1 MFSMGIVCSVV
12 TQLCTVPYLK
22 DNSDDI
28 TVYYNLVLGI
38 ITILCIVLG
47 YLFFFEKCPD
57 GNIGSHDKGM
67 GLVLGIVTVPL
78 LLLEIVLIFEI
89 FRTRHINNAL
99 GVLLLVWFLEKIIQV
114 IFYVLVRKCIPL
126 REVPEYNNGAI
137 FYLKFLSFVNF
148 TLWLNCIPFAEIKLY
163 DEVSHGE
170 SLWLVDGTFK
180 ALVID
185 YRLLSTLLFLEQ
197 ALVLS
202 HTSVGEP
209 NVHSPVD
216 ETFNPPKNRR
226 WYTLFGI
233 LVGLLCLLMEIL
245 NGIQFWL
252 PESYPDFVN
261 LFPILVD
268 IILVFLGCL
277 LLYHVGVQISHN
289 QNVSLVTL
297 MVSSMGAVS
306 IVYLLIFGFLCII
319 MIANNSESKVKRH
332 YDYVIWS
339 TVVFF
344 VRGISLSA
352 LLVVYAGVPFIIME
366 SSDNQKKKM
375 NYFITWALC
384 EGLFARFIGSVLDEF
399 HGTMHEIAEHYLE
412 PKHLGSLK
420 DLFNIGPLFQ
430 LATCLHLA
438 LHFLLMILRLHR
450 PPRFRVL
457 LDDGTQKVNASAS
470 ISDFD
475 RASTSGIVL
484 ADGGEDD
491 PGINE
496 KRFSDSDTNRYP
508 LPLVARNLAKA
519 I

>member
-1 MFSMGIVCSVV
+1 MFFMGIVCSVV

-28 TVYYNLVLGI
+28 TVYYNMFLGI
-38 ITILCIVLG
+38 ITIFFIVFG
-47 YLFFFEKCPD
+47 YHFLFQKCPD

-67 GLVLGIVTVPL
+67 GLVLAIVTGPL
-78 LLLEIVLIFEI
+78 LVMEMVLIVEI
-89 FRTRHINNAL
+89 FRTRHINNVL
-99 GVLLLVWFLEKIIQV
+99 GAFLLVWFLEKIVQL
-114 IFYVLVRKCIPL
+114 IFYVLVRKCKPL
-126 REVPEYNNGAI
+126 LEVPEYNNGAI
-137 FYLKFLSFVNF
+137 FYLSFLSFVNF
-148 TLWLNCIPFAEIKLY
+148 TVWLNCIPFTEIKLY
-163 DEVSHGE
+163 DEVSHGK
-170 SLWLVDGTFK
+170 SLWIVDRTYK

-185 YRLLSTLLFLEQ
+185 YRLLSTLLFLEH
-197 ALVLS
+197 AHNLS
-202 HTSVGEP
+202 VTSDVEQRVP
-209 NVHSPVD
+209 LQVD
-216 ETFNPPKNRR
+216 TEFNPPKN
-226 WYTLFGI
+226 WWCYTIFGI
-233 LVGLLCLLMEIL
+233 LFGLLCLLLEIL

-268 IILVFLGCL
+268 IFLVFLGCL

-306 IVYLLIFGFLCII
+306 IVYLLIFGLLCII
-319 MIANNSESKVKRH
+319 MIANNSESKVKHH

-344 VRGISLSA
+344 VRGISLSV

-384 EGLFARFIGSVLDEF
+384 VGLFARFIGSVLDEF

-412 PKHLGSLK
+412 HEHLRSLK

-438 LHFLLMILRLHR
+438 LHFLLMILRLHK
-450 PPRFRVL
+450 PPGFRVL
-457 LDDGTQKVNASAS
+457 LDGTQKPVNAGAS

-475 RASTSGIVL
+475 RASTSGITL
-484 ADGGEDD
+484 ADGEDD

-508 LPLVARNLAKA
+508 LPLVARNSTKP

>member
-163 DEVSHGE
+163 DEVSHGK
-170 SLWLVDGTFK
+170 SLWLVDRTYK

-185 YRLLSTLLFLEQ
+185 YRLLSTLLFLEH
-197 ALVLS
+197 AHNLS
-202 HTSVGEP
+202 VTSDVERRVP
-209 NVHSPVD
+209 LQVD
-216 ETFNPPKNRR
+216 KEFNPPKNWW
-226 WYTLFGI
+226 WYTVFGI
-233 LVGLLCLLMEIL
+233 LVGLLCLLLEIL

-352 LLVVYAGVPFIIME
+352 LLVVYSGVPFIIME
-366 SSDNQKKKM
+366 SSDNQNNNM

-384 EGLFARFIGSVLDEF
+384 GGLFARFIGSVLDEF

-412 PKHLGSLK
+412 PKYLGSLK
-420 DLFNIGPLFQ
+420 DLFNVGPLFQ

-438 LHFLLMILRLHR
+438 LHFLLMILQLHR
-450 PPRFRVL
+450 PPRVSVHEN
-457 LDDGTQKVNASAS
+457 DTIHTVKTHASNV
-470 ISDFD
+470 DPG
-475 RASTSGIVL
+475 ASTSGIVS
-484 ADGGEDD
+484 ADGV
-491 PGINE
+491 NE
-496 KRFSDSDTNRYP
+496 RGFSDETTP
-508 LPLVARNLAKA
+508 LIAVSSGEGYLS
-519 I
+519 

>member
-1 MFSMGIVCSVV
+1 MFLMGIVCSVV

-22 DNSDDI
+22 DNSDNI

-38 ITILCIVLG
+38 ITILFTGFG
-47 YLFFFEKCPD
+47 YRFLFEKCPD

-67 GLVLGIVTVPL
+67 GLVLGIITVPL
-78 LLLEIVLIFEI
+78 LTLEMVLIIEI
-89 FRTRHINNAL
+89 FHTTQLSNTL
-99 GVLLLVWFLEKIIQV
+99 GAFFLVWFFEKIVQLY
-114 IFYVLVRKCIPL
+114 FYVLVRKCKP
-126 REVPEYNNGAI
+126 RAGYNDGAI
-137 FYLKFLSFVNF
+137 FYSRFLSFVNF
-148 TLWLNCIPFAEIKLY
+148 IMWLNCIPFAEIKLY

-261 LFPILVD
+261 LGPILVD

-277 LLYHVGVQISHN
+277 LLYYVGVQISHN

-306 IVYLLIFGFLCII
+306 IVYLLIFGMLCIT
-319 MIANNSESKVKRH
+319 IANNSVDEVMRH
-332 YDYVIWS
+332 HGYVIWS

-344 VRGISLSA
+344 VRGISLSV
-352 LLVVYAGVPFIIME
+352 LLVVYSGVPFIIME
-366 SSDNQKKKM
+366 SSDNQNNNM

-384 EGLFARFIGSVLDEF
+384 GGLFARFIGSVLDEF

-438 LHFLLMILRLHR
+438 LHFLLMILQLHR
-450 PPRFRVL
+450 PPRVSVHEN
-457 LDDGTQKVNASAS
+457 DTIHTVKTHAS
-470 ISDFD
+470 IVDPG
-475 RASTSGIVL
+475 ASTSGIVS
-484 ADGGEDD
+484 ADGV
-491 PGINE
+491 NE
-496 KRFSDSDTNRYP
+496 RGFSDETTP
-508 LPLVARNLAKA
+508 LIAVSSGEGYLS
-519 I
+519 